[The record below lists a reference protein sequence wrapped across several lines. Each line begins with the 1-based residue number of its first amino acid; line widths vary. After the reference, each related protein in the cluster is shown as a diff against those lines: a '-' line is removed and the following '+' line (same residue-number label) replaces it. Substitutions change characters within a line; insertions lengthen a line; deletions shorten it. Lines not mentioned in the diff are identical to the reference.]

1 MLHNEARHLII
12 QALNHHTPVKE
23 IAECFS
29 VNTSTIYR
37 LRKQLEMTDLWK
49 HVPLY
54 AAANPSFPMTTSF
67 ILTT

>member
-1 MLHNEARHLII
+1 MIKVEVIFMLHNEARHLII

-37 LRKQLEMTDLWK
+37 FEYSGPKW
-49 HVPLY
+49 
-54 AAANPSFPMTTSF
+54 TTVRSKSTA
-67 ILTT
+67 IK